1 MNGRFEDKLAQLAF
15 GELSPTEAA
24 HVEAQAAKDPEA
36 LRTLAMYR
44 SMKGGFSGM
53 RDVPEDQMSKERLRD
68 AILAQ
73 GLKPQPVEQG
83 ARFGWL
89 WMPATAFVLAA
100 AAMAMMNSQR
110 GSAGPNIVMNEDRI
124 KTPSVEIQ
132 EPSIFR
138 SEPAAVAKKATP
150 KQTIVATNDASPR
163 ERIRRARVQEQPEE
177 DLAPIELDFP
187 TSIPHMDLR
196 KVLVAGRSDEGQQP
210 TMSVAESTDTAP
222 AASTPIV
229 IIEDNRDESTG
240 AYRATEV
247 GTATNVLIG
256 G

>member
-1 MNGRFEDKLAQLAF
+1 MNGKFEDKLAQLAF
-15 GELSPTEAA
+15 GELSPAEAA

-36 LRTLAMYR
+36 LRTLATYR
-44 SMKGGFSGM
+44 SMKGGFAGM

-73 GLKPQPVEQG
+73 GLKPQPAEQG
-83 ARFGWL
+83 SRFGWL

-100 AAMAMMNSQR
+100 AAMALMNGPR
-110 GSAGPNIVMNEDRI
+110 NSAGPNIVMDTS
-124 KTPSVEIQ
+124 KLSTPPVTMP
-132 EPSIFR
+132 EPSIFKGHTA
-138 SEPAAVAKKATP
+138 PVAKKSAAKNTVVVRNETRP
-150 KQTIVATNDASPR
+150 
-163 ERIRRARVQEQPEE
+163 RIRHTVDTSVGEE
-177 DLAPIELDFP
+177 DLVPLELDFETP
-187 TSIPHMDLR
+187 FPDMDLR
-196 KVLVAGRSDEGQQP
+196 KVLVAGKDPDARQP
-210 TMSVAESTDTAP
+210 IMSVADTNDSSVP
-222 AASTPIV
+222 ASTPIV